1 MKRLSYIKK
10 RSLIPGRADRELRVR
25 VSNFGGV
32 CAVPLAFKG
41 TPFPLDHYLSWM
53 SPKLRTC
60 RR

>member
-41 TPFPLDHYLSWM
+41 TPFPQLNGYVRTKLS
-53 SPKLRTC
+53 SR
-60 RR
+60 